1 MALLK
6 DGEDALVRAALREDL
21 EFLAWNYVVRRSALH
36 SSLASV
42 LVSPAVDSETVQFL
56 LAQVHSSWLGRR
68 ASSWAVSL
76 LTPFMSLTDANGLLD
91 RGHMLVLT
99 GHCVRRLMAMAAVTA
114 AAPHRPPAA
123 ELSPLV
129 AATAAPVGDSGS
141 ASAAS
146 ASSAASAAG
155 AADAPDATDAPDAAG
170 AASAAGVVAAA
181 SAAGEVA
188 VVLAEQPAST
198 TSAAVTMAA
207 AAADPASAPFG
218 PAAPPRAA
226 DQDGL
231 QARSH
236 VSSTLHTLK
245 RGRPH
250 LRLLDVG
257 AGDGAATLSLAT
269 ALGVEPEHV
278 TATEAS
284 APMVRA
290 LQGRGFRALHTTSL
304 SEGAL
309 AGSGLFDVVSVL
321 NVLDRADDPA
331 GLVADVRRLL
341 APGGVA
347 IFAVV
352 LPFRALVEDGA
363 EKRRPRRPLRL
374 PRAALLP
381 GVEFEASASM
391 VYATAFEPAGF
402 RPLAFSSVPYLCEG
416 DGVSRLFS
424 LRDAVFVLE
433 PVPRSCS
440 GTPV

>member
-1 MALLK
+1 
-6 DGEDALVRAALREDL
+6 
-21 EFLAWNYVVRRSALH
+21 
-36 SSLASV
+36 
-42 LVSPAVDSETVQFL
+42 
-56 LAQVHSSWLGRR
+56 
-68 ASSWAVSL
+68 
-76 LTPFMSLTDANGLLD
+76 
-91 RGHMLVLT
+91 
-99 GHCVRRLMAMAAVTA
+99 
-114 AAPHRPPAA
+114 
-123 ELSPLV
+123 
-129 AATAAPVGDSGS
+129 
-141 ASAAS
+141 
-146 ASSAASAAG
+146 
-155 AADAPDATDAPDAAG
+155 
-170 AASAAGVVAAA
+170 
-181 SAAGEVA
+181 
-188 VVLAEQPAST
+188 
-198 TSAAVTMAA
+198 MAA